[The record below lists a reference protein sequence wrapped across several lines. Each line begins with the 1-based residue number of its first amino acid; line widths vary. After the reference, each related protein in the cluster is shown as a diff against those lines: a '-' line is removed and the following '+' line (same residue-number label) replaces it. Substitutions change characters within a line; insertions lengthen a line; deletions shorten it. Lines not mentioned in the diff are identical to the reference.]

1 MVNIDVPTRIGVQVA
16 PQHAT
21 FQQSLDAVRRLEDM
35 GVDAIFNW
43 DHFFPLSGEPDG
55 EHFECTTQ
63 LAAWAMATERV
74 ELGPLVF
81 CNSYR
86 NPELLADVSRTLD
99 HVSNGRFVLGIGA
112 GWFER
117 DYDEYGY
124 EFGTPGTRLRDLA
137 ESMPRIESRLA
148 QLHPQPV
155 RRIPV
160 LIGGGGER
168 KTLRIV
174 AQHADIW
181 HSFAAPDELQHKL
194 DVLAQHGE
202 DVGRDTSG
210 IVVSNGAS
218 VRQGIGGLD
227 TERLDALHAL
237 GTRLVTISISGDDEG
252 VDGYDVERVRPFLDW
267 RDAKNA

>member
-1 MVNIDVPTRIGVQVA
+1 MVATDIPTRIGVQVS

-35 GVDAIFNW
+35 GVDAVFNW

-63 LAAWAMATERV
+63 LAAWAQATERV

-86 NPELLADVSRTLD
+86 NPDLLADVSRTLD
-99 HVSNGRFVLGIGA
+99 HISNGRFVLGIGA

-117 DYDEYGY
+117 DYEEYGY
-124 EFGTPGTRLRDLA
+124 EFGTPGTRIGALA
-137 ESMPRIESRLA
+137 DAMPRIERRLA
-148 QLHPQPV
+148 RLNPGPV
-155 RRIPV
+155 RDIPV

-174 AQHADIW
+174 AQHADVW
-181 HSFAAPDELQHKL
+181 HSFAGPDELQHKL
-194 DVLAQHGE
+194 DVLQGHA
-202 DVGRDTSG
+202 DAVGRDISQM
-210 IVVSNGAS
+210 VVSNGAS
-218 VRQGIGGLD
+218 VRQGVGGLGI
-227 TERLDALHAL
+227 ERLDALHAL
-237 GTRLVTISISGDDEG
+237 GTRLITVSISGDDTA
-252 VDGYDVERVRPFLDW
+252 DGYDVEKVRPFLDW